1 MNKNFDG
8 CLLIEPAWVFL
19 CTQNSVILL
28 LMRVKYLTL
37 NILKKDKKIYYNI
50 NLGKYKNLNIIDNT
64 YRGFRYK
71 TTKPINESINSFL
84 VSVKTQNNPNLNINY
99 FINQKIK

>member
-1 MNKNFDG
+1 MGFFFVLK
-8 CLLIEPAWVFL
+8 
-19 CTQNSVILL
+19 SVILL
-28 LMRVKYLTL
+28 LISKIFDTKHFK
-37 NILKKDKKIYYNI
+37 KKDKKIYYNI

-99 FINQKIK
+99 FINQKKKFNKIGT